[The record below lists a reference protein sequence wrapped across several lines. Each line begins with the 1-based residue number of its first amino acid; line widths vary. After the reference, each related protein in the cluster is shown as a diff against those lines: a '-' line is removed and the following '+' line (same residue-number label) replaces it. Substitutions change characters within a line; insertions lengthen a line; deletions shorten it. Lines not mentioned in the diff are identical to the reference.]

1 MGLANRTVS
10 EVLQRHYVALEAG
23 DRLDFADQVM
33 RLGRIRHLPVVSKG
47 VLVGIVSNRD
57 ILAASLSKAL
67 DFARGERR
75 TFLHAIEVA
84 EVMTSSVYTVTGDT
98 RLSDAARLMLQH
110 KIGCLPVV
118 DAGGTLVGLVT
129 ETDVLRAALDEA
141 DAAETSA
148 EAKATAGGA

>member
-1 MGLANRTVS
+1 MSLANRTVS
-10 EVLQRHYVALEAG
+10 EVIQRHCVALEAG

-75 TFLHAIEVA
+75 TFLHAIEVS
-84 EVMTSSVYTVTGDT
+84 EVMTPSVYTVAEDT
-98 RLSDAARLMLQH
+98 PLSDAARLLLRH

-118 DAGGTLVGLVT
+118 DATGKLLGLVT
-129 ETDVLRAALDEA
+129 ETDVLRAAVDEA
-141 DAAETSA
+141 DAG
-148 EAKATAGGA
+148 EADAAGGPKGAAE